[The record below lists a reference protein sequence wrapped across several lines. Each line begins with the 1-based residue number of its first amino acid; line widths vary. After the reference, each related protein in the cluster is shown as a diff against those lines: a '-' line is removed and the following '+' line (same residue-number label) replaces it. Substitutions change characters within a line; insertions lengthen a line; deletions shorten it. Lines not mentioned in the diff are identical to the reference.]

1 MGKAEIRV
9 DEELL
14 KQVEPILKEMGLT
27 IEKIV
32 ELYFK
37 EIIRCG
43 KIPFY
48 LDENNPRT
56 FKELVA
62 GFEGEYQSEEWD
74 TGEPVGNED
83 IYSNKEYMKRL
94 EKSKRQ
100 IEEGRGHIRKLI
112 EE

>member
-48 LDENNPRT
+48 RSQTRKPTILI
-56 FKELVA
+56 
-62 GFEGEYQSEEWD
+62 
-74 TGEPVGNED
+74 VGWKFDNTVR
-83 IYSNKEYMKRL
+83 M
-94 EKSKRQ
+94 
-100 IEEGRGHIRKLI
+100 
-112 EE
+112 